1 MIPPRI
7 KEVKAIDDF
16 CLEVIYTS
24 GEKKLYNMKN
34 LLKLN
39 YYKNLRN
46 INYFK
51 LAKSVETT
59 IEWPKGEDID
69 PNELYSNS
77 KTID

>member
-7 KEVKAIDDF
+7 KNVKALDDF
-16 CLEVIYTS
+16 FLEIIYLN
-24 GEKKLYNMKN
+24 GEKKIYDFNKN
-34 LLKLN
+34 LKYN

-59 IEWPKGEDID
+59 VEWPNGEDID
-69 PNELYSNS
+69 PNNLYQDSIL
-77 KTID
+77 ID